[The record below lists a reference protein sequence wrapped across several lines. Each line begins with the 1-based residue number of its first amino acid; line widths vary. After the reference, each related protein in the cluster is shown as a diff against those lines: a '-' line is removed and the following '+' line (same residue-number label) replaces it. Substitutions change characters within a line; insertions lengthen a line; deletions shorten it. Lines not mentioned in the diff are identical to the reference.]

1 MPGPLPPLTT
11 LRLFEAAGRH
21 ASFKLAASELEV
33 TPSAVSHGVQT
44 LEDWLGTQLFVRS
57 ARGLVLT
64 ATGAEYLQPV
74 REALSMLAIGSEQVP
89 GRRARDTLVISVPPT
104 LGARFLLPRLERFR
118 TIVPGIALTVDT
130 SPTHVQF
137 PRDAVDLAIRMGRG
151 DWSSLHCEP
160 LMDEF
165 LVPVST
171 PALKESLRDVNDLR
185 DLPLIHVTSTTQ
197 DWRAWAEA
205 SGAGEVDVDHGLK
218 VDTIQMAFDAAA
230 SGLGVAIGRRPLVDP
245 ELQSGVLAPFFP
257 TVTKSKV
264 GYWLVGPQEVMDRP
278 EIRSFRNWLL
288 GEVARAARS
297 DSRKQGRR
305 SASDASRDTTM
316 VSIAEGDHRDG
327 V

>member
-21 ASFKLAASELEV
+21 ASFKLAAAELEV

-74 REALSMLAIGSEQVP
+74 REALSLLATGSEQVP
-89 GRRARDTLVISVPPT
+89 GRRVRDALVVSVPPT

-118 TIVPGIALTVDT
+118 TIVPGIALAVDT

-151 DWSSLHCEP
+151 DWPSLHAEH

-165 LVPVST
+165 LVPVSA
-171 PALKESLRDVNDLR
+171 PALKESWRDVTDLSE
-185 DLPLIHVTSTTQ
+185 LPLIHVTSTSQ
-197 DWRAWAEA
+197 DWLAWAEA
-205 SGAGEVDVDHGLK
+205 AGAGPVDCDHGLK

-230 SGLGVAIGRRPLVDP
+230 SGLGIAIGRRPLVDP
-245 ELQSGVLAPFFP
+245 ELQSGVLVPFFP
-257 TVTKSKV
+257 TTIKSPV
-264 GYWLVGPQEVMDRP
+264 GYWLVGPQETMDRP

-288 GEVARAARS
+288 GEVARAVRS
-297 DSRKQGRR
+297 GGQKQPRPSTTAVPTIVAMVDGISRN
-305 SASDASRDTTM
+305 
-316 VSIAEGDHRDG
+316 G

>member
-21 ASFKLAASELEV
+21 GSFKLAAAELEV

-44 LEDWLGTQLFVRS
+44 LEDWLGAQLFVRS

-64 ATGAEYLQPV
+64 ARGAEYLQPV

-89 GRRARDTLVISVPPT
+89 GRRARDTLVVSVPPT

-118 TIVPGIALTVDT
+118 TVVPGIALTVDT
-130 SPTHVQF
+130 SPIPVQF

-151 DWSSLHCEP
+151 DWPSLHCEH

-171 PALKESLRDVNDLR
+171 PALKESLREVPDLR

-197 DWRAWAEA
+197 DWLAWAEA
-205 SGAGEVDVDHGLK
+205 SGAGDVDVDHGLK

-230 SGLGVAIGRRPLVDP
+230 SGLGVAIGRWPLVDP
-245 ELQSGVLAPFFP
+245 ELQSGLLVPFFP
-257 TVTKSKV
+257 TVTKSEV
-264 GYWLVGPQEVMDRP
+264 GYWLVGPREAMDRT
-278 EIRSFRNWLL
+278 EIRAFRNWLL
-288 GEVARAARS
+288 GEVARASRS
-297 DSRKQGRR
+297 DGWKHGLRLAG
-305 SASDASRDTTM
+305 DASPDTTL
-316 VSIAEGDHRDG
+316 VPSADGELRDG
-327 V
+327 L